1 MSFKVVFTAVAMLC
15 AGNAM
20 AQAELGPGQPV
31 PTLSLSDQHEQPYS
45 LPSGTGRLLF
55 VADNAGTELATQ
67 LIERHDAGWLA
78 RSQTVFVA
86 DIHKMPSLVARFVA
100 LPRLREK
107 PYRIL
112 LGRDAPELAMFP
124 RKKGC
129 VTVIAVSKGS
139 VSELAYACTAEEL
152 AATERP

>member
-1 MSFKVVFTAVAMLC
+1 MSCKTVFAALAVLC
-15 AGNAM
+15 ASHAM
-20 AQAELGPGQPV
+20 AQAELAPGQPL
-31 PTLSLSDQHEQPYS
+31 PALSLSDQHEQPYS
-45 LPSGTGRLLF
+45 LPAATSRLLF
-55 VADNAGTELATQ
+55 AADNAGTELATQ

-86 DIHKMPSLVARFVA
+86 DIHKMPGLVARLVA

-112 LGRDAPELAMFP
+112 LGREAPELAMFP

-129 VTVIAVSKGS
+129 VTVITAGAGS
-139 VSELAYACTAEEL
+139 VSELTYACTADDL
-152 AATERP
+152 AATDRP